1 MDVSALQAWIGRSE
15 QAEDE
20 VTLPAARR
28 MAALLDL
35 TSFECKRG
43 DALPGDWYVLLFT
56 PTERQSGLSID
67 GHPAKGGLLPP
78 VPLPRRMFAG
88 RRVEFRG
95 ELFIGDEVS
104 RVSRIERIEAKTGR
118 SGEMC
123 FVTVRHEISS
133 PRGLA
138 VVEEQDI
145 VYREERSTAAAGRD
159 PAPTETASPGTVPAM
174 PWSRTFTPDPT
185 LLFRYSALTFNAHRI
200 HYDTAYARDTE
211 AYPDLL
217 VNGGLTTLLLW
228 QLAKQ
233 HTGREIRLS
242 ATRNVRP
249 LYVNRPLTLCGG
261 PSVPGQGG
269 KLLLRALDAAGL
281 PAIEAELHMAGA

>member
-1 MDVSALQAWIGRSE
+1 MDVSTLQAWIGRSE

-20 VTLPAARR
+20 VTLPSVRR

-35 TSFECKRG
+35 PSIEHKRG
-43 DALPGDWYVLLFT
+43 DVLPGGWYVLLFS
-56 PTERQSGLSID
+56 PTERQSGLAVD

-88 RRVEFRG
+88 RRVEFCG
-95 ELFIGDEVS
+95 ELLIGDEVS

-118 SGEMC
+118 SGQMC

-145 VYREERSTAAAGRD
+145 VYREERGTAAAGRD
-159 PAPTETASPGTVPAM
+159 AVSPETEPAM
-174 PWSRTFTPDPT
+174 RWSRTFTPDPT

-211 AYPDLL
+211 GYPNLL